1 MRFFTGPVAGNDHV
15 AFRRDRWHRTQ
26 KFSSGHSQL
35 TQPASSNSIPVS
47 WLQPLPEGYRI
58 PIWRWILL
66 PATALMLKRQNGV
79 WINGTLELLNDEIRF
94 SQSRLVKSKAK
105 SNGASWSV
113 PFKEIADVSLK
124 PGTLSEILEI
134 EAKGVRIKMMTVRA
148 GEFVERLK
156 AAVASS

>member
-1 MRFFTGPVAGNDHV
+1 M
-15 AFRRDRWHRTQ
+15 
-26 KFSSGHSQL
+26 
-35 TQPASSNSIPVS
+35 
-47 WLQPLPEGYRI
+47 
-58 PIWRWILL
+58 

-113 PFKEIADVSLK
+113 PFNEIADVSLK